1 MTFSVIILGLTVDF
15 FLKIICRERI
25 FEYLNYYILH
35 THAYLHVHVCVCEE
49 IYRRLPKKKTRMLY
63 FRFITQTSWG
73 KRRENGVPVNKIT
86 LYKMVFVYM
95 YMLVL

>member
-1 MTFSVIILGLTVDF
+1 M
-15 FLKIICRERI
+15 CM
-25 FEYLNYYILH
+25 
-35 THAYLHVHVCVCEE
+35 HVYVKKYTED
-49 IYRRLPKKKTRMLY
+49 YQKKKTRILY

-73 KRRENGVPVNKIT
+73 ERRENGVPVNKIT